1 MEEYEGESIVLWVLF
16 GDVICLRGDLKLRWG
31 MGRGRIR
38 EKFGGEEKYD
48 QNSLYEKFENVKL
61 IRERVRD
68 Q

>member
-1 MEEYEGESIVLWVLF
+1 
-16 GDVICLRGDLKLRWG
+16 

>member
-38 EKFGGEEKYD
+38 EKFGGEEKYTMK
-48 QNSLYEKFENVKL
+48 SLKC
-61 IRERVRD
+61 
-68 Q
+68 